1 MSKKHKYNRKK
12 KDIKQEIL
20 RELVNCQSS
29 CGSLGCEKKE
39 NSREDLDYVLENL
52 PGVDY
57 VVSRMLNYIF
67 SNGLTTGD
75 NEKDKVLDEWLYA
88 TRNSQGASNYHV
100 LRQAIQGAAVYGE
113 CGLRLYNG
121 NLYTYKKGTYGLL
134 VDSNEGID
142 SVIGYFIRKDGKAI
156 DETFY
161 TDHFSEYDTINKI
174 LDYFEDNGMVFLSEE
189 EFRNIRNDT
198 SSLHGY
204 CPFTR
209 DKQRID
215 LLLSTYERMNYDI
228 EYDGPGRIIVRPK
241 DGYVEGD
248 ENDVSTG
255 SVLQE
260 SIKDGYDQAR
270 KEVQRVAKE
279 IKDSTSDSVIA
290 LSNAFSDKITH
301 LPRVT
306 KSTEFFNWQSNEGVI
321 LAEIMGMS
329 PTLLE
334 VGHISG
340 NVSVEKIIDNG
351 MLNTIIPMRENYA
364 VQFSDLISNALG
376 FPKVYFNKYDLQ
388 QVEDENIVRHKVA
401 EIIRN
406 LSVAYKNS
414 AYEDKVVLKAIE
426 DFTTYLNNSIYT
438 DRGDLIHL

>member
-1 MSKKHKYNRKK
+1 MSMSKKKRKSIK
-12 KDIKQEIL
+12 KDIRQEVLREIL
-20 RELVNCQSS
+20 S
-29 CGSLGCEKKE
+29 CSACGDIGEPPKKE
-39 NSREDLDYVLENL
+39 RDDIDYLLENL
-52 PGVDY
+52 PGVSY
-57 VVSRMLNYIF
+57 VSSRMTNYIF

-75 NEKDKVLDEWLYA
+75 QEKDEILNNWLYA
-88 TRNSQGASNYHV
+88 ERNNEGSSNYHV
-100 LRQAIQGAAVYGE
+100 LREVVRNAALYGE
-113 CGLRLYNG
+113 CGLRMYEG
-121 NLYTYKKGTYGLL
+121 NLYAYERGKYAILL
-134 VDSNEGID
+134 DQSEGID
-142 SVIGYFIRKDGKAI
+142 NIVGYFIKKDGKPI
-156 DETFY
+156 E
-161 TDHFSEYDTINKI
+161 EVINAKNYKSI
-174 LDYFEDNGMVFLSEE
+174 GTYEDIIRFFEERQLIFLSQD

-198 SSLHGY
+198 SKLHGI
-204 CPFTR
+204 CPFVKDR
-209 DKQRID
+209 QRVD

-241 DGYVEGD
+241 DGYAEAGD
-248 ENDVSTG
+248 NDISTG
-255 SVLQE
+255 TVLSE
-260 SIKDGYDQAR
+260 TVRDNYENAKREIR
-270 KEVQRVAKE
+270 RVAKE

-290 LSNAFSDKITH
+290 LSNAFDKEITH

-306 KSTEFFNWQSNEGVI
+306 KSTEFFDWQSNEGVI
-321 LAEIMGMS
+321 IAEIMGMS

-414 AYEDKVVLKAIE
+414 DYKDEVVLKAIE
-426 DFTTYLNNSIYT
+426 DFTTYLDNSIYT